1 MNTFGQIQKQ
11 SLADLLRSGH
21 RFTPQEISVL
31 MTSAARSLAVRHKNG
46 YIHGHIC
53 PETIVIRDCS
63 NLYFCCPLPKDYQ
76 NFLIKN
82 AAFSKTDISRT
93 AALTDDADL
102 AISEKAAGPYRALES
117 YIGSD
122 YMTPAADVYSL
133 CCVMYRAVTGSVPVS
148 APDRMCG
155 KTLVWPSSSAALSSN
170 GCFRRIL
177 EKGLAL
183 LPTDRYADAGQL
195 LESLAQLR
203 PTARHHLQGRQP
215 SKMPPVLHT
224 IFYLSSCH
232 SLKKCILFISDAK
245 RLLPSHFLAQKYIMR
260 LPASLTYLQTEA
272 AGSSHGLQG
281 QSTT

>member
-133 CCVMYRAVTGSVPVS
+133 CCVMYRPSQAASLFPPPTECAEKLWYGLHHPLLCPRTAAFAVFLKK
-148 APDRMCG
+148 DWR
-155 KTLVWPSSSAALSSN
+155 
-170 GCFRRIL
+170 CFR
-177 EKGLAL
+177 
-183 LPTDRYADAGQL
+183 PTDMPTPGSYWNHWHSCD
-195 LESLAQLR
+195 R
-203 PTARHHLQGRQP
+203 PPRHHLQGRQP

-224 IFYLSSCH
+224 IFYLSSCR
-232 SLKKCILFISDAK
+232 S
-245 RLLPSHFLAQKYIMR
+245 
-260 LPASLTYLQTEA
+260 
-272 AGSSHGLQG
+272 
-281 QSTT
+281 